1 MVFGWGVLI
10 TYDLQPHPTASDNQA
25 KKAFGAVLA
34 FQSHIGLPAIR
45 RQP

>member
-1 MVFGWGVLI
+1 MSRPECSDSF
-10 TYDLQPHPTASDNQA
+10 QPHPTASDNQA